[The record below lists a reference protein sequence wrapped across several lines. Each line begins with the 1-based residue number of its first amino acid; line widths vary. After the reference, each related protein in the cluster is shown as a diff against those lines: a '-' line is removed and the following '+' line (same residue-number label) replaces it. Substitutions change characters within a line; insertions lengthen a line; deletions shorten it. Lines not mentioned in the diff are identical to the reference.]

1 MKGFTLI
8 EFLIVLAI
16 LSILAAVLFGE
27 STSTKCVAG
36 YQHVFNAVTGNL
48 TQVIDS
54 NGAGIPCVER

>member
-1 MKGFTLI
+1 MRGFTLI
-8 EFLIVLAI
+8 EVLSVLGI
-16 LSILAAVLFGE
+16 LTILACMLLGE
-27 STSTKCVAG
+27 PTSTECIAG